1 MSATQVPL
9 RPLKR
14 GTMLKFWIGILIL
27 AAAAVGLAWTGT
39 SGMRGVTTESGVI
52 VRTLSAGTGDPIKEM
67 DGVIIDYEGRLPDG
81 TVFESTAERGPAP
94 VIPAQMVAGF
104 NEALQQMQE
113 GGSYRITIPS
123 DLAYGASGTP
133 DGTIPPNTDLE
144 FDVQVRNIVR
154 DAGLTLQQQPTDPS
168 QAPPQPQVQPQPQ
181 P

>member
-14 GTMLKFWIGILIL
+14 GTMLKFWIGMLIV
-27 AAAAVGLAWTGT
+27 AAAAIGLAWVGT
-39 SGMRGVTTESGVI
+39 SGMRGVTTESGVV

-81 TVFESTAERGPAP
+81 TVFESTSERGPAP
-94 VIPAQMVAGF
+94 VIPAQMGPGF
-104 NEALQQMQE
+104 SEALQQMQE

-123 DLAYGASGTP
+123 ALAYGANGTP

-154 DAGLTLQQQPTDPS
+154 DAGLTLQAPTDPS
-168 QAPPQPQVQPQPQ
+168 QAPSPQPQ